1 MRVRNEE
8 AYKSKKEIVMESC
21 FNCFAENG
29 LHGTGIAALS
39 QYCHLSKTAF
49 YIYFHDVDDLITQ
62 CTAYVMSKVVMD
74 FVNKVP
80 TNPLEV
86 RHFFEELPY
95 RNRDE
100 HGAKYRV
107 MYQVYTHPKYIRAGK
122 EFLESLNPYYEQY
135 AARMESMMYIPREK
149 LVSLFRIYMRIC
161 VNFAIFENEEE
172 LKQEMAVLEEGFML
186 LRAKYKVDNRIG

>member
-74 FVNKVP
+74 FVEDLWK
-80 TNPLEV
+80 TKY
-86 RHFFEELPY
+86 LP
-95 RNRDE
+95 
-100 HGAKYRV
+100 
-107 MYQVYTHPKYIRAGK
+107 I
-122 EFLESLNPYYEQY
+122 
-135 AARMESMMYIPREK
+135 
-149 LVSLFRIYMRIC
+149 
-161 VNFAIFENEEE
+161 
-172 LKQEMAVLEEGFML
+172 
-186 LRAKYKVDNRIG
+186 

>member
-1 MRVRNEE
+1 
-8 AYKSKKEIVMESC
+8 MESC

-74 FVNKVP
+74 FVNRVP
-80 TNPLEV
+80 ANPLEV
-86 RHFFEELPY
+86 RKFFEELPY

-135 AARMESMMYIPREK
+135 AARMESMMYVPREK
-149 LVSLFRIYMRIC
+149 LVSLFRIYMRTC

-172 LKQEMAVLEEGFML
+172 LKREMAVLEESFML

>member
-62 CTAYVMSKVVMD
+62 CTAYVESGYGFCKQSAC
-74 FVNKVP
+74 KP
-80 TNPLEV
+80 AGS
-86 RHFFEELPY
+86 EEIL
-95 RNRDE
+95 
-100 HGAKYRV
+100 
-107 MYQVYTHPKYIRAGK
+107 
-122 EFLESLNPYYEQY
+122 
-135 AARMESMMYIPREK
+135 
-149 LVSLFRIYMRIC
+149 
-161 VNFAIFENEEE
+161 
-172 LKQEMAVLEEGFML
+172 
-186 LRAKYKVDNRIG
+186 